1 MHNLFYRWGQWIYRF
16 KYPVIV
22 VWLLGF
28 LASTPVLPKL
38 MEPFQSSGFQNIYSD
53 SVKTDEMV
61 NHFVGYQKHRVLVLY
76 QKKTDLVSDEL
87 MNQEIQKSLKN
98 LKKLNEPYKLLYQT
112 KKNAQLVVIAFK
124 GDVDLDDAA
133 IKNIESLIK
142 KPKHLEVYFGGEDVF
157 VETVNAQTEK
167 DLFRADMVAAP
178 FSAITLLFV
187 FGSLVAAFLPLLL
200 GGCCALLMFSIL
212 YFLAHHM
219 DLSIFTINI
228 ALLLGLCL
236 SLDYALFIISRFR
249 EELHQKK
256 GDIEDVIAL
265 TMSTAGKAVFFSGL
279 AVFAS
284 LSALLLFPI
293 NILISIGTGGLCAVF
308 LAVLAALTLLPA
320 LLSIIKGHIY
330 WSSFFKTGLRQNR
343 FWHHL
348 AGGVIKRPWFFVIF
362 GTALLLAMSYPLK
375 NLKLGI
381 SDFHILPE
389 NSAGRAFFKVYG
401 EVFGE
406 KTLSPISVVIKTKTP
421 ILSEN
426 NIKRV
431 YHLID
436 DIQDMKSV
444 KQVEGYLSWLPN
456 PSLAQYQKIYAM
468 DSKNLPPEVLNL
480 LNTSVSKRIAV
491 IQVISRYSAES
502 QQTQDLVKKLRQLE
516 YSGLQLSVT
525 GSPAQYA
532 DVFDGIRSKAPKA
545 IYLIISITFLVLMIL
560 LRSLFLPFKA
570 IVMNILSLCATY
582 GVLVYVFQEGHFH
595 ELLNFEPQGS
605 LDISMMVIIFCALF
619 GFSMDYEVFL
629 LSRIHECYEKH
640 RNNKLSI
647 VYGIE
652 HSARIITS
660 AAMIVI
666 VLCGSFLVADV
677 LMVKAF
683 GLGIAIAIFV
693 DAFIIRTFI
702 VPALMTITSSINW
715 YFPRWCV
722 KLLPKQKNKG

>member
-1 MHNLFYRWGQWIYRF
+1 MHKFFYRWGQLVFRY
-16 KYPVIV
+16 KYPVLAI
-22 VWLLGF
+22 WLLAF
-28 LASTPVLPKL
+28 LASTPILPKL
-38 MEPFQSSGFQNIYSD
+38 MEPFQSSGFQNIHSD

-61 NHFVGYQKHRVLVLY
+61 NHSVGYQKHRVLVLY
-76 QKKTDLVSDEL
+76 QKKSDLVSDEL
-87 MNQEIQKSLKN
+87 MNQEIQKSLKK
-98 LKKLNEPYKLLYQT
+98 LKSIEYPHQLLYQT
-112 KKNAQLVVIAFK
+112 KKDAKLVVIAFK
-124 GDVDLDDAA
+124 DDVDLDDEM
-133 IKNIESLIK
+133 IKSIEALIQ
-142 KPKHLEVYFGGEDVF
+142 KPRHLEIYFGGEDVF

-178 FSAITLLFV
+178 VSAITLLFV

-212 YFLAHHM
+212 YLLAHHM

-320 LLSIIKGHIY
+320 LLSMIKSHIY
-330 WSSFFKTGLRQNR
+330 WGTLFKTGLRQNR

-348 AGGVIKRPWFFVIF
+348 AGSVIKRPWFFVIL
-362 GTALLLAMSYPLK
+362 GIAILLALAYPLK

-389 NSAGRAFFKVYG
+389 NSPGRAFFKVYS
-401 EVFGE
+401 E
-406 KTLSPISVVIKTKTP
+406 KFDVNTLAPISVVIQTKGK
-421 ILSEN
+421 ILSES
-426 NIKRV
+426 NIKKS
-431 YHLID
+431 YHIMD
-436 DIQDMKSV
+436 DIQDMKGV
-444 KQVEGYLSWLPN
+444 KKIEGYLSWLPN
-456 PSLAQYQKIYAM
+456 DSLVQYQKIYAL
-468 DSKNLPPEVLNL
+468 DVKNLPSEVQTL
-480 LNTSVSKRIAV
+480 LKTSVSRHMAV
-491 IQVISRYSAES
+491 IQVISRYPAES
-502 QQTQDLVKKLRQLE
+502 QQTQELVKNLRQLH
-516 YSGLQLSVT
+516 YPGLQISVT
-525 GSPAQYA
+525 GSPAQYV

-629 LSRIHECYEKH
+629 LSRIQECYEKH
-640 RNNKLSI
+640 RNNQLSI

-683 GLGIAIAIFV
+683 GLGIAVAIFV

-715 YFPRWCV
+715 YFPRWCA
-722 KLLPKQKNKG
+722 KLLPNQKNDQ

>member
-1 MHNLFYRWGQWIYRF
+1 MQNLFYRWGMWVHRF
-16 KYPVIV
+16 RYPLIGI
-22 VWLLGF
+22 WLICF
-28 LASTPVLPKL
+28 LASIPILPKL
-38 MEPFQSSGFQNIYSD
+38 MVPFQSSGFQNIHSE
-53 SVKTDEMV
+53 SIRTDEKI
-61 NHFVGYQKHRVLVLY
+61 NRDVGYQKHQVLVLF
-76 QKKTDLVSDEL
+76 KKESDTVSDAL
-87 MNQEIQKSLKN
+87 MNQEIQKSLKK
-98 LKKLNEPYKLLYQT
+98 LKKLDEAYQLLYQD
-112 KKNAQLVVIAFK
+112 KKDAKLVIIAFK
-124 GDVDLDDAA
+124 NDIDLNDDD
-133 IKNIESLIK
+133 IQYIESLIK
-142 KPKHLEVYFGGEDVF
+142 KPKHLEIYFGGEDVF

-178 FSAITLLFV
+178 VSAITLIFV

-200 GGCCALLMFSIL
+200 GGCCALIMFSIL
-212 YFLAHHM
+212 YLLAHHM

-256 GDIEDVIAL
+256 GDMEYVIAQ

-320 LLSIIKGHIY
+320 LLAVIKGHIY
-330 WSSFFKTGLRQNR
+330 WGTLFKTGLKQNR

-348 AGGVIKRPWFFVIF
+348 AGIVIARPWFFVIF
-362 GTALLLAMSYPLK
+362 GTSLLLFLAYPLQ

-381 SDFHILPE
+381 SDYHILPE
-389 NSAGRAFFKVYG
+389 NSAGRAFFKVYA
-401 EVFGE
+401 EIFDE
-406 KTLSPISVVIKTKTP
+406 KTLSPIRVVIKTQKP
-421 ILSEN
+421 ILSKN
-426 NIKRV
+426 NIQRA
-431 YHLID
+431 YAFID
-436 DIQDMKSV
+436 DIKNNKSV
-444 KQVEGYLSWLPN
+444 KKVEGYLSWLPSH
-456 PSLAQYQKIYAM
+456 SLLEYQKLYSM
-468 DSKNLPPEVLNL
+468 DQKYLPPDVQSL
-480 LNTSVSKRIAV
+480 LKTSVSRRMAV
-491 IQVISRYSAES
+491 IQVISRYPAES
-502 QQTQDLVKKLRQLE
+502 KQTQDLVKSLRQMHYKGLE
-516 YSGLQLSVT
+516 ISVT
-525 GSPAQYA
+525 GAPAQYV
-532 DVFDGIRSKAPKA
+532 DVFDGIRAKAPDA
-545 IYLIISITFLVLMIL
+545 ILLIMGITFLVLMIL
-560 LRSLFLPFKA
+560 LRSLFLPLKA
-570 IVMNILSLCATY
+570 IFMNVLSLSATY

-629 LSRIHECYEKH
+629 LSRIHESFEKH
-640 RNNKLSI
+640 RNNQLSI

-660 AAMIVI
+660 AAWIVI

-677 LMVKAF
+677 LIVKAF
-683 GLGIAIAIFV
+683 GLGIAVAIFV

-715 YFPRWCV
+715 YFPRWCA
-722 KLLPKQKNKG
+722 KLMLLNKNDQ